1 MQLIYAHA
9 VETGTGTFEIE
20 PPSLEEMTRRW
31 SNVVDRGWPFMVASP
46 PDDVSRVLAFA
57 YAVQYRD
64 RAAYEKTFEVS
75 VYTAHTSARMG
86 AGSVALAEVLTS
98 LRADG
103 AREALAFIG
112 DSYNAASIGLHRKL
126 GFQHVGT
133 LKNVGEKFGR
143 KLAVAGPLDFV
154 VGHVYRDAMTRAG
167 YRPEQLLDH
176 MVCVDGYV
184 NETTR
189 HAHVILPP
197 CSALQ
202 RPHYDLAL
210 HIFAV
215 RNTAKFSLPL
225 FGIYDDF
232 PAYSARTGG
241 PISIEDRINNCMTR
255 SMNGRALPND
265 APEMRAMVAYVEFL
279 GSGVPRGQDVPGLG
293 TGKMKVFAQMMKD
306 DGSSGYSSVLLVR
319 RESPINSAEDLF
331 KQPGAYKLGYGD
343 PHSTSGYLV
352 PNIFLFKKAN
362 IDPVKHFKSVVN
374 QAPRANFLAVANKEV
389 DVAVN
394 NTEDLELFK
403 KELPDKFKDVRVIWT
418 SQTMPDHPILIS
430 RDLPEVT
437 RTKIEQFFIAYG
449 ADKSNKSHAATLKN
463 IRGLS
468 GFRKADNTQLKA
480 VSILEMHNEVGKV
493 ESNTAL
499 SADEKKKRLAEIS
512 TRMQKLNALIASP
525 Q

>member
-1 MQLIYAHA
+1 MNVLRA
-9 VETGTGTFEIE
+9 
-20 PPSLEEMTRRW
+20 PLSLTLAAALLLPATAWSQAKSADKPISFGIIATSASNSDDYKKRW
-31 SNVVDRGWPFMVASP
+31 QPMLDELSAQAGVKINAVASANIV
-46 PDDVSRVLAFA
+46 DDI
-57 YAVQYRD
+57 RD
-64 RAAYEKTFEVS
+64 GKIQ
-75 VYTAHTSARMG
+75 
-86 AGSVALAEVLTS
+86 VAWLS
-98 LRADG
+98 
-103 AREALAFIG
+103 
-112 DSYNAASIGLHRKL
+112 N
-126 GFQHVGT
+126 
-133 LKNVGEKFGR
+133 
-143 KLAVAGPLDFV
+143 KLALD
-154 VGHVYRDAMTRAG
+154 
-167 YRPEQLLDH
+167 
-176 MVCVDGYV
+176 
-184 NETTR
+184 
-189 HAHVILPP
+189 
-197 CSALQ
+197 
-202 RPHYDLAL
+202 
-210 HIFAV
+210 AV
-215 RNTAKFSLPL
+215 
-225 FGIYDDF
+225 
-232 PAYSARTGG
+232 
-241 PISIEDRINNCMTR
+241 
-255 SMNGRALPND
+255 
-265 APEMRAMVAYVEFL
+265 
-279 GSGVPRGQDVPGLG
+279 G

-343 PHSTSGYLV
+343 PNSTSGYLV

-430 RDLPEVT
+430 RDLPEAT

-512 TRMQKLNALIASP
+512 ARMQKLNALIASP